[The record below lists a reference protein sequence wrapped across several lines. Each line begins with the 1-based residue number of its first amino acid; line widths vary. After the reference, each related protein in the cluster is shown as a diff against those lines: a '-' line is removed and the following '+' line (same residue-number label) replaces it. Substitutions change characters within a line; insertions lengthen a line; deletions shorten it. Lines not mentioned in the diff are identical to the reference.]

1 MLASLASIASL
12 LLLAFAV
19 SLDGFGVGIT
29 YGIRQIRIPP
39 RSIWIISCC
48 SGLVILIAM
57 LVGTLLVRWIPPH
70 AASSV
75 GAAILIGIGFWAL
88 IQFMRGRDSESERA
102 DDRTNEQTD
111 NQKDEQLASEFDGMS
126 ANAASTKRSANV
138 EPALAATT
146 TAANTAN
153 TNGAESAI
161 AITATVTNA
170 NATEPAIATAADVA
184 APQRTV
190 WTLEIRQW
198 GIVVQILRTPAAA
211 DMDRS
216 GTITVGEAFLLG
228 TALSLDAFGAGIG
241 AAMVGFPP
249 LVTSAT
255 IAAAGG
261 LFLWM
266 GTRVGFRVAG
276 WRWVRPLTVLPGI
289 ILIAMGLLK
298 LF

>member
-48 SGLVILIAM
+48 SGLVILLAM
-57 LVGTLLVRWIPPH
+57 LVGKLLVRWIPPN

-88 IQFMRGRDSESERA
+88 IQFARGRDSESERA
-102 DDRTNEQTD
+102 DERTNEQT
-111 NQKDEQLASEFDGMS
+111 NHHKDEQPTSELDGTDG
-126 ANAASTKRSANV
+126 NVAAA
-138 EPALAATT
+138 EPAKATT
-146 TAANTAN
+146 
-153 TNGAESAI
+153 
-161 AITATVTNA
+161 
-170 NATEPAIATAADVA
+170 ATAADANAAEPAEPEPAVA
-184 APQRTV
+184 VAANAADSNAADAPQRAV

-198 GIVVQILRTPAAA
+198 GIVIQILRTPAAA

-241 AAMVGFPP
+241 AAMVGFSP